1 MDKKIYKETEEKM
14 KKVLDNLKSDLATI
28 RAGRA
33 SAALLEKISVDYYG
47 TLTPVNQLATI
58 SVPEPRMIL
67 IQPWDVKVIS
77 SIEKAILKSDL
88 GLTPS
93 SDGKVIRLVLPELTM
108 ERRKELV
115 KMAKKKAEDAKV
127 VIRNIRRDT
136 NESIKKMEKNGEI
149 SQDDSK
155 RWQEEIQK
163 LTDNYIELIDKALAN
178 KEKDIMEV

>member
-1 MDKKIYKETEEKM
+1 M
-14 KKVLDNLKSDLATI
+14 KKVLDNLKSDLTTI

>member
-14 KKVLDNLKSDLATI
+14 KKVLDNLKSDLTTI

>member
-1 MDKKIYKETEEKM
+1 VDKKIYKETEDKM
-14 KKVLDNLKSDLATI
+14 KKVLDSLKSDLAAI

-33 SAALLEKISVDYYG
+33 STALLDKISVDYYG
-47 TLTPVNQLATI
+47 VPTPVNQLATI

-67 IQPWDVKVIS
+67 IQPWDVKTIN

-88 GLTPS
+88 GLTPT

-127 VIRNIRRDT
+127 VVRNIRRDT
-136 NESIKKMEKNGEI
+136 NELIKKMEKNGEI

-163 LTDNYIELIDKALAN
+163 LTDNYIEQIDKALTN
-178 KEKDIMEV
+178 KEKEIMEV

>member
-1 MDKKIYKETEEKM
+1 MDKKIFKETEDKM
-14 KKVLDNLKSDLATI
+14 KKVLDNFKSELAAI

-33 SAALLEKISVDYYG
+33 STALLDKISVDYYG
-47 TLTPVNQLATI
+47 VPTPINQLATI

-67 IQPWDVKVIS
+67 IQPWDGKMIN

-88 GLTPS
+88 GLTPT
-93 SDGKVIRLVLPELTM
+93 SDGKVIRLVLPELTL

-127 VIRNIRRDT
+127 FVRNIRRDT
-136 NESIKKMEKNGEI
+136 NELIKKMEKNGEI

-163 LTDNYIELIDKALAN
+163 LTDNYIEQIDKALTN
-178 KEKDIMEV
+178 KEKEIMEV

>member
-115 KMAKKKAEDAKV
+115 KMAKKKAEDAKI

>member
-1 MDKKIYKETEEKM
+1 VDKKIYKETEEKM

>member
-1 MDKKIYKETEEKM
+1 
-14 KKVLDNLKSDLATI
+14 
-28 RAGRA
+28 
-33 SAALLEKISVDYYG
+33 
-47 TLTPVNQLATI
+47 
-58 SVPEPRMIL
+58 MIL
-67 IQPWDVKVIS
+67 IQPWDVKTIN

-88 GLTPS
+88 GLTPT

-127 VIRNIRRDT
+127 VVRNIRRDT
-136 NESIKKMEKNGEI
+136 NELIKKMEKNGEI

-163 LTDNYIELIDKALAN
+163 LTDNYIEQIDKALTN
-178 KEKDIMEV
+178 KEKEIMEV

>member
-1 MDKKIYKETEEKM
+1 VDKKIYKETEDKM
-14 KKVLDNLKSDLATI
+14 KKVLDNLKSDLAAI

-33 SAALLEKISVDYYG
+33 STALLDKISVDYYG
-47 TLTPVNQLATI
+47 VPTPVNQLATI

-67 IQPWDVKVIS
+67 IQPWDVKTIN

-88 GLTPS
+88 GLTPT

-127 VIRNIRRDT
+127 VVRNIRRDT
-136 NESIKKMEKNGEI
+136 NELIKKMEKNGEI

-163 LTDNYIELIDKALAN
+163 LTDNYIEQIDKALTN
-178 KEKDIMEV
+178 KEKEIMEV

>member
-14 KKVLDNLKSDLATI
+14 KKVLDNLKSDLTTI

-115 KMAKKKAEDAKV
+115 KMAKKKAEDAKI